1 MTKNV
6 SLTKEIFERLVAD
19 FPEVTLAYLFGS
31 QVKGEVGP
39 LSDYDIA
46 VLFESYSDGGELR
59 GALGSALATALG
71 TRIDVVFLNRA
82 PIELAYA
89 IIAEGIII
97 YERDPSTRIDYES
110 KVMGLY
116 GDYLP
121 TLRAQK
127 HDILNGDEYE
137 IRVQRYREALGRTE
151 RALSEIREARKN
163 ISRPLRS
170 RAAEAAG

>member
-1 MTKNV
+1 M
-6 SLTKEIFERLVAD
+6 
-19 FPEVTLAYLFGS
+19 
-31 QVKGEVGP
+31 
-39 LSDYDIA
+39 
-46 VLFESYSDGGELR
+46 LFESYSDGGELR

-71 TRIDVVFLNRA
+71 TRIDVNRA

-151 RALSEIREARKN
+151 RALGEIREARKN
-163 ISRPLRS
+163 ISRPLR
-170 RAAEAAG
+170 

>member
-1 MTKNV
+1 MVERVTLVKKV
-6 SLTKEIFERLVAD
+6 FEGLVDD
-19 FPEVTLAYLFGS
+19 FPGLILAYVFGS

-46 VLFESYSDGGELR
+46 VLFEEHSAEGPLR
-59 GALGSALATALG
+59 SAVSSALAATLDKMV
-71 TRIDVVFLNRA
+71 DVVLLNRV

-89 IIAEGIII
+89 IIAEGVSV
-97 YERDPSTRIDYES
+97 YERDPSSRIDYEC

-121 TLRAQK
+121 TLRSQR
-127 HDILNGDEYE
+127 HDILNGDEYG

-151 RALSEIREARKN
+151 RALGEIR
-163 ISRPLRS
+163 ST
-170 RAAEAAG
+170 